1 MFGTDEISDNLMRRK
16 LYLILIV
23 VIVGFCVLIVRLG
36 YLQIVCTRYYTQ
48 RSEHNRIR
56 PVRLVPPRGVVYD
69 RHGTEPLADNETAFD
84 VCVAP
89 SNVAGLEGMS
99 KRGREAFQRLNFTP
113 AEYEDILNRLRKLK
127 KSRAAAFDPVII
139 KEDVDK
145 DVAAYL
151 AEHNS
156 HIPEII
162 IRARPKRRY
171 RGAAAHIIGYT
182 TLVNEKDLEN
192 GYVLNDV
199 IGRDGVEA
207 KYEEYLRGDLGWKM
221 VEVDAYGRIVR
232 DLPLSVK
239 AEPGRSINL
248 TLDLAL
254 QEKAE
259 ALLGDRS
266 GAIIAMDP
274 GNGDILAMVSKPDF
288 DANTLTSNWS
298 EIADSRDRQLWN
310 RAIMGEYPPGS
321 TFKIITATAAL
332 EEGKIDEYERF
343 YCNGRYKL
351 RGWSDP
357 YECHKPG
364 GHGFMNMHSG
374 LVESCNV
381 FFYNLADKKGVTI
394 PVMHE
399 YAMMYGL
406 GQKTGIDL
414 PGERQ
419 GSVPRTRKYRGDK
432 ISVCIGQGEL
442 LVTPLQMANVICVI
456 ANRGVSYKP
465 RIIGHPE
472 NGKPEILVDLRGK
485 VSLRTIDTVRNAL
498 MDVVKRGYSR
508 QANLPDHP
516 TAGKTGSAQNP
527 FGDEHAWFIGFAP
540 ADKPEIAVA
549 VIVENAGRGSE
560 VAAPIA
566 GEMFAQHF
574 YGDQPKLAK
583 SQ

>member
-99 KRGREAFQRLNFTP
+99 ERGREAFQRLNFTP

-332 EEGKIDEYERF
+332 EEDKIDEYERF